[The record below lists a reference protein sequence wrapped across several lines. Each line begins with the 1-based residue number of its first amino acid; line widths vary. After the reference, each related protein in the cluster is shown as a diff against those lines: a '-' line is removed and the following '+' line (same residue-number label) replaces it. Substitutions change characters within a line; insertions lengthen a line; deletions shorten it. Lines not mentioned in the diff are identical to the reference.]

1 MAVIVALA
9 TKYATRIKQLHNEIT
24 TNSEAIQE
32 LESFTYHDRDEI
44 KDWIEDGVRDIQ
56 YDVDEQASSIENL
69 QSDKAD
75 EYELDKMKKAHAEDA
90 ENIGILI
97 NSNANRLQNVIE
109 YLSKAYSSF
118 KDVKGIELDDEE
130 YDDFLKSFSDMS
142 LWTDGRRSEHYK
154 VLATL
159 IDDGAYNTN
168 HQSMGDEIY
177 YKTYCELI
185 NKGDKDELGNQ
196 G

>member
-44 KDWIEDGVRDIQ
+44 DGWIEDGVRDIQ
-56 YDVDEQASSIENL
+56 YDVDEQASNIENL
-69 QSDKAD
+69 QSEKAD
-75 EYELDKMKKAHAEDA
+75 EYELEKMQKAHAEDA

-97 NSNANRLQNVIE
+97 NSNTKRLNNVIK
-109 YLSKAYSSF
+109 YLSKSYSNSF
-118 KDVKGIELDDEE
+118 KDIEDIKDDKE
-130 YDDFLKSFSDMS
+130 YNDFLKSFSDMS

-159 IDDGAYNTN
+159 IDDGNYNTN